1 MKRTNQCDVCLLLLI
16 TVTMIID
23 ILLPSRMH
31 HKTDMLTMA
40 FIGLRYSVQLVRMIM
55 LIKKGYENKSINS
68 IREISFSG
76 IDRLELD
83 DEVNYDRLFK

>member
-1 MKRTNQCDVCLLLLI
+1 
-16 TVTMIID
+16 MIID

-40 FIGLRYSVQLVRMIM
+40 FIGLRYSVQLIR
-55 LIKKGYENKSINS
+55 LIVLIRKNYESKSMNS

-76 IDRLELD
+76 IDRLELE
-83 DEVNYDRLFK
+83 DEINYDRIFK